1 MNRRSSS
8 YLLLFLSIVL
18 ALVLAGCGK
27 GDDITVDPADPGETP
42 VSPPDDP
49 DDDDGDDADD
59 VDWAMAVAYVFDA
72 SVIPEIHIRVP
83 QAEWDQLLAYY
94 NANNATQEYVHCD
107 VRYVKGSKET
117 ELKDA
122 GIRLKGNTSRR
133 WPGDADN
140 PQHVHF
146 GLNFH
151 KYNPD
156 ADHTLKGLRK
166 MDLKW
171 FKDDPNYVRE
181 VFCYDLFRRFGV
193 WTAIRDVYARLW
205 IQVGDH
211 KERYY
216 GVYGMMEHIDKNYL
230 RIRRKEFGSKDGNLW
245 KCAWGSNLSDTG
257 KSMGVDDNKHTYAYE
272 LKTNKETGF
281 AAAKTQLQGFI
292 RNVRDLSGSEFD
304 TWIASVMDV
313 DLLLRTYAV
322 NVAVGMWDDYWGNT
336 NNYYLY
342 FTTTDPAKYKV
353 YMIPYDYDNTLG
365 TCNNGLTGGDAG
377 RQDPYNWGKEEA
389 PLIRKILQNS
399 TWRAKYRDYL
409 RELCLGSGLCS
420 TDVAKDRIRAWQSS
434 ISSFVSNDTGQDM
447 KIEDKPA
454 SWGNHPEY
462 RILSGDAKT
471 NWFEVKAATV
481 SKMK

>member
-1 MNRRSSS
+1 MLRRTSP

-18 ALVLAGCGK
+18 ALVLSGCGR
-27 GDDITVDPADPGETP
+27 DDVLTVDPADPGETP
-42 VSPPDDP
+42 LTPP

-59 VDWAMAVAYVFDA
+59 VDWAKAVSYVFDA
-72 SVIPEIHIRVP
+72 SVIPEIHVRVS

-94 NANNATQEYVHCD
+94 NADNATQEYVHCD

-117 ELKDA
+117 TLSDA
-122 GIRLKGNTSRR
+122 GLRLKGNTSRR
-133 WPGDADN
+133 WPGDAHN

-151 KYNPD
+151 KYNQD
-156 ADHTLKGLRK
+156 EDHTLKGLRK

-171 FKDDPNYVRE
+171 FKDDPAYVRE
-181 VFCYDLFRRFGV
+181 VYCYDLFRRFGV

-205 IQVGDH
+205 IQIGDH
-211 KERYY
+211 KENYI

-230 RIRRKEFGSKDGNLW
+230 RIRRKEFGGKDGNLW
-245 KCAWGSNLSDTG
+245 KCAWGASLADVNA
-257 KSMGVDDNKHTYAYE
+257 SMGVDNNKTTYSYE
-272 LKTNKETGF
+272 LKTNKENGF
-281 AAAKTQLQGFI
+281 AEAKAQLQDFI
-292 RNVRDLSGSEFD
+292 RGVSQKSGDEFD
-304 TWIASVMDV
+304 KWIASVMDV

-322 NVAVGMWDDYWGNT
+322 IVAVGMWDDYWGNT

-342 FTTTDPAKYKV
+342 FTTKDPAKYKV

-365 TCNNGLTGGDAG
+365 TSHIVNDSG
-377 RQDPYNWGKEEA
+377 RQDPYNWGKSDA
-389 PLIRKILQNS
+389 PLLKKILQNS

-409 RELCLGSGLCS
+409 RELCLGSGFS
-420 TDVAKDRIRAWQSS
+420 SPAVAKERIRAWQSA
-434 ISSFVSNDTGQDM
+434 ISAFVANDTGQDM

-454 SWGNHPEY
+454 SWGNHGEY
-462 RILSGDAKT
+462 RLLGGDAST

-481 SKMK
+481 SSMK